1 MKNILS
7 IDGWYFRV
15 FSKLANLVL
24 LNLIFVIS
32 IIPVVT
38 IGPAFIALVLSL
50 KELKQDGTLAVF
62 RVYSGYF
69 KDNLKRGIILSLVEL
84 ISFLIPS
91 SLIYISLQYVPLLS
105 TLLMILF
112 SFVLLLLVM
121 FPLVY
126 SLKRMSLKQAFH
138 KTLEFVTVRIAY
150 AIACFIVPVIITFIS
165 LKYSIIFIFL
175 IGIALIVY
183 LQIHLLS
190 KGGLLDEA

>member
-150 AIACFIVPVIITFIS
+150 AIVCFIVPVIITFIS